1 MGNRR
6 AHRVFDQNMWRL
18 GVVFAGL
25 LLLFGAVATAC
36 EYGPDLTW
44 VNQTD
49 ENIVIYLSD
58 ELSSDLGTHL
68 PPQSTKTEF
77 LGDDLWK
84 GSVVIRDEQG
94 NVLFRQK
101 LTWDEFKARGFRF
114 VITREML
121 SPVPLPSPAATPT
134 G

>member
-1 MGNRR
+1 M
-6 AHRVFDQNMWRL
+6 
-18 GVVFAGL
+18 
-25 LLLFGAVATAC
+25 ATAC

-58 ELSSDLGTHL
+58 EVSSDLGTHL

-84 GSVVIRDEQG
+84 GMVVIRDERG
-94 NVLFRQK
+94 NVLFRQE

-114 VITREML
+114 VVTEDML
-121 SPVPLPSPAATPT
+121 SPVPSPSPATTPT

>member
-1 MGNRR
+1 
-6 AHRVFDQNMWRL
+6 
-18 GVVFAGL
+18 VVIAGL
-25 LLLFGAVATAC
+25 LALFGAAC
-36 EYGPDLTW
+36 EYGPDITW

-49 ENIVIYLSD
+49 KSIVIYLSD
-58 ELSSDLGTHL
+58 ELSDDLGTHL

-84 GSVVIRDEQG
+84 GMVVIRDEQG

-101 LTWDEFKARGFRF
+101 LTWDEFEAQGFRF
-114 VITREML
+114 VITEDML
-121 SPVPLPSPAATPT
+121 SPASPTPTPSPAATPT

>member
-1 MGNRR
+1 ML
-6 AHRVFDQNMWRL
+6 RL
-18 GVVFAGL
+18 VAVIAGL

-114 VITREML
+114 VVTEEML
-121 SPVPLPSPAATPT
+121 SPVPTPSPVATRS